1 MLKNVK
7 CARCVRCGKEYEA
20 VPNLTN
26 CSCGGILDIVYDYDY
41 IKAHLTKETLKN
53 RVNPTMWRYREL
65 LPVEETTP
73 DTPLRVGWSPL
84 YEEPKLAEQ
93 LGLGRLWV
101 KDDGINPTASLK
113 DRASAM
119 AVAKAHEAGAKIIAC
134 SSTGNAASSL
144 AGNAA
149 AAGFKTYIFVPER
162 APKGKVAQLMIFG
175 ANVISVKGNY
185 EETFKMS
192 AEAIEKWGWYNRN
205 AAINPYLSE
214 GKKTVSLEIAE
225 QLNWEM
231 PDYLA
236 ISVGD
241 GCTIAGVWK
250 GLKDLYAIGFIDKLP
265 RLISAQST
273 GCYPINRAIQEN
285 KPWEP
290 MEENTIADSISVG
303 VPRNADK
310 ALMAIRESNGLAINV
325 TDEEILAAQKLLG
338 RTCGVF
344 GEPAGV
350 TGTAAVKKAC
360 ELGLIEKGATVVSV
374 VTGNGLK
381 DVANAIKSAGEPI
394 NIRTAF
400 LFFLPQQRVIGLDRL
415 DQLPDIFRQ
424 RHRAVVHDRVHAPD
438 GRRFTVALD
447 QPIGSLQPGIG
458 RGAPHVAARD
468 IRKDL
473 HQRTTLIDEDHTLFA
488 VDLLQIV
495 FKAVIRG
502 RIERH
507 VKVRMHHLRIRLE
520 HRDRDVWGLRQR
532 VIRGKQQAVLFRMQ
546 RKDLQPAGTGAL
558 IIIIRRS
565 AARTDDAEIRVALG
579 DVGNDFGIR
588 RLSQADAIG
597 DLPFRKAVAEGRDA
611 VGELR

>member
-1 MLKNVK
+1 MKNVK
-7 CARCVRCGKEYEA
+7 YGKCVRCGRTYEA
-20 VPNLTN
+20 KPDLTN
-26 CSCGGILDIVYDYDY
+26 CECGGILDIVYDYDY
-41 IKAHLTKETLKN
+41 IKSVLTKEKLARREN
-53 RVNPTMWRYREL
+53 RSMWRYREL

-84 YEEPKLAEQ
+84 YEEPKLAEL
-93 LGLGRLWV
+93 LGIRRLWV
-101 KDDGINPTASLK
+101 KDDGQNPTASLK

-119 AVAKAHEAGAKIIAC
+119 AVAKAYEAGAKTIAC

-192 AEAIEKWGWYNRN
+192 AQAIEKYGWYNRN

-214 GKKTVSLEIAE
+214 GKKTVALEIAE

-273 GCYPINRAIQEN
+273 GCYPLNRAIQEN

-325 TDEEILAAQKLLG
+325 TDEEILAAQKLLDML
-338 RTCGVF
+338 
-344 GEPAGV
+344 PADLRPAYDEALSPSDPGIEELV
-350 TGTAAVKKAC
+350 SAADKLSSHIKCLEELKAGNSEFKKAAEQTRAALERFDLPELRCFC
-360 ELGLIEKGATVVSV
+360 EE
-374 VTGNGLK
+374 
-381 DVANAIKSAGEPI
+381 
-394 NIRTAF
+394 
-400 LFFLPQQRVIGLDRL
+400 FLPSFEL
-415 DQLPDIFRQ
+415 
-424 RHRAVVHDRVHAPD
+424 
-438 GRRFTVALD
+438 ALD
-447 QPIGSLQPGIG
+447 EM
-458 RGAPHVAARD
+458 D
-468 IRKDL
+468 
-473 HQRTTLIDEDHTLFA
+473 
-488 VDLLQIV
+488 
-495 FKAVIRG
+495 
-502 RIERH
+502 
-507 VKVRMHHLRIRLE
+507 
-520 HRDRDVWGLRQR
+520 
-532 VIRGKQQAVLFRMQ
+532 
-546 RKDLQPAGTGAL
+546 
-558 IIIIRRS
+558 
-565 AARTDDAEIRVALG
+565 
-579 DVGNDFGIR
+579 
-588 RLSQADAIG
+588 
-597 DLPFRKAVAEGRDA
+597 
-611 VGELR
+611 